1 MKQIIFAL
9 TFIYCVFC
17 QGPAY
22 NVEDRVEGA
31 CNDIGG
37 EASDSISTSTCV
49 DRSLYYEGNGDRSL
63 YSEGNGDR
71 SLYSKENG
79 YYDKCCYIRFRKE
92 GRMYGGCIGLTREYY
107 IDVVQTIENIE
118 KGYTNLLYGMEDPKI
133 YELNCN
139 SSYLK
144 LFALS
149 FALISLLF

>member
-31 CNDIGG
+31 CTDIGG

-49 DRSLYYEGNGDRSL
+49 DRNLY
-63 YSEGNGDR
+63 
-71 SLYSKENG
+71 ENKYG
-79 YYDKCCYIRFRKE
+79 YYDKCCYIRFRKDGVMKHE
-92 GRMYGGCIGLTREYY
+92 CIGLTREYY

-118 KGYTNLLYGMEDPKI
+118 KGKMPERYSKLKDSKI

>member
-22 NVEDRVEGA
+22 NVEDRDEGSCTINFVKA
-31 CNDIGG
+31 GDGQ
-37 EASDSISTSTCV
+37 ISTSTCV
-49 DRSLYYEGNGDRSL
+49 DRSLYSG
-63 YSEGNGDR
+63 
-71 SLYSKENG
+71 KNG
-79 YYDKCCYIRFRKE
+79 YYDKCCYIRFRVRGE
-92 GRMYGGCIGLTREYY
+92 MLEGCIGLTREHY

-118 KGYTNLLYGMEDPKI
+118 KGYTNLLYGLEDPKI

>member
-22 NVEDRVEGA
+22 NVEDRDEGSCKINFVKA
-31 CNDIGG
+31 GQ
-37 EASDSISTSTCV
+37 ISTSTCV
-49 DRSLYYEGNGDRSL
+49 DRSLYYKGNGDRSL
-63 YSEGNGDR
+63 YSER
-71 SLYSKENG
+71 NG
-79 YYDKCCYIRFRKE
+79 YYDKCCYIRFRVRGDMLE
-92 GRMYGGCIGLTREYY
+92 GCIGLTREHY

-118 KGYTNLLYGMEDPKI
+118 KGYTNLLDGYEDPKI

>member
-9 TFIYCVFC
+9 TFIYFVFC

-22 NVEDRVEGA
+22 NVEDRDKGSCTTNFVKAGQF
-31 CNDIGG
+31 
-37 EASDSISTSTCV
+37 STSTCV

-79 YYDKCCYIRFRKE
+79 YYDKCCYIRFRE
-92 GRMYGGCIGLTREYY
+92 RGEMLEGCIGLTREHY

>member
-31 CNDIGG
+31 CTDIGG
-37 EASDSISTSTCV
+37 EADDSISTSTCV
-49 DRSLYYEGNGDRSL
+49 DRNLYED
-63 YSEGNGDR
+63 
-71 SLYSKENG
+71 G
-79 YYDKCCYIRFRKE
+79 YYDKCCYIRFRKK
-92 GRMYGGCIGLTREYY
+92 GRMYAGCIGLTREYY

-118 KGYTNLLYGMEDPKI
+118 KGTMPKKYSELKDSKI
-133 YELNCN
+133 YELNCK

>member
-22 NVEDRVEGA
+22 NVEDRVEGN
-31 CNDIGG
+31 CMNIGG

-49 DRSLYYEGNGDRSL
+49 DRNLYEKGY
-63 YSEGNGDR
+63 
-71 SLYSKENG
+71 G
-79 YYDKCCYIRFRKE
+79 YYDKCCYIRYRKK
-92 GRMYGGCIGLTREYY
+92 GRMHDRCIGLTREYY

-118 KGYTNLLYGMEDPKI
+118 KGKMPERYSKLKDSKI

>member
-31 CNDIGG
+31 CTDIGG
-37 EASDSISTSTCV
+37 EADDSISTSTCV
-49 DRSLYYEGNGDRSL
+49 DRNLYED
-63 YSEGNGDR
+63 
-71 SLYSKENG
+71 G
-79 YYDKCCYIRFRKE
+79 YYDKCCYIRFRKK
-92 GRMYGGCIGLTREYY
+92 GRMYAGCIGLTREYY

>member
-22 NVEDRVEGA
+22 NVEDRVEGN
-31 CNDIGG
+31 CTNISG
-37 EASDSISTSTCV
+37 EDSDSISTSTCV
-49 DRSLYYEGNGDRSL
+49 DRNLYEKGY
-63 YSEGNGDR
+63 
-71 SLYSKENG
+71 G

-118 KGYTNLLYGMEDPKI
+118 KGKMPERYSKLKDSKI

>member
-22 NVEDRVEGA
+22 NVEDRVEGN
-31 CNDIGG
+31 CMNIGG

-49 DRSLYYEGNGDRSL
+49 DRNLYEKGY
-63 YSEGNGDR
+63 
-71 SLYSKENG
+71 G
-79 YYDKCCYIRFRKE
+79 YYDKCCYIRYRKK
-92 GRMYGGCIGLTREYY
+92 GRMHDRCIGLTREYY

-118 KGYTNLLYGMEDPKI
+118 KGTMPERYSELKDSKI

>member
-22 NVEDRVEGA
+22 NVEDRVEGN
-31 CNDIGG
+31 CTNISG
-37 EASDSISTSTCV
+37 EDSDSISTSTCV
-49 DRSLYYEGNGDRSL
+49 DRNLYED
-63 YSEGNGDR
+63 
-71 SLYSKENG
+71 G

-92 GRMYGGCIGLTREYY
+92 GVMKHGCIGLTMEHYMD
-107 IDVVQTIENIE
+107 IPETIEIMESGKNNIFSDF
-118 KGYTNLLYGMEDPKI
+118 KDTKI